1 MGVLAPRMRKLEGG
15 ACPPIDM
22 SKICVSAHVCKV
34 TFKHLPQPIR
44 SHTQSF
50 RTLGLLLKIPPFF
63 KLTLSGKGYEFNHW
77 ETVSTIVQWNWNMEF
92 C

>member
-50 RTLGLLLKIPPFF
+50 RTLGQPSPP
-63 KLTLSGKGYEFNHW
+63 LSAQIQHTAGGPRIF
-77 ETVSTIVQWNWNMEF
+77 
-92 C
+92 